1 MSDIEQEKLSES
13 AAVFSDEDAQ
23 WMAYALRL
31 AAKGED
37 IGEVP
42 VGAVIVQDGK
52 NIGEGF
58 NKPITSH
65 DPTAHAEIIALRQ
78 AAAHVQNYRLIAS
91 TIYVTLEP
99 CTMCVGALVHA
110 RIARLVFGTTETKA
124 GAVVSKSQLLN
135 NDYFNHRV
143 DYVGG
148 LMAQQCQH
156 QLSHFFAARR
166 EQKRKEK
173 LDKREI
179 DSAVVERNLSGL
191 DELP

>member
-1 MSDIEQEKLSES
+1 MN
-13 AAVFSDEDAQ
+13 
-23 WMAYALRL
+23 YALQL
-31 AAKGED
+31 AAKGEA

-42 VGAVIVQDGK
+42 VGAVIVQNK
-52 NIGEGF
+52 KIIGEGF
-58 NKPITSH
+58 NQPISSH
-65 DPTAHAEIIALRQ
+65 DPTAHAEIIAMRQ
-78 AAAHVQNYRLIAS
+78 ASAQVQNYRLVGS

-110 RIARLVFGTTETKA
+110 RIARLVFGTAESKA
-124 GAVVSKSQLLN
+124 GAVVSKSQLLD

-148 LMAQQCQH
+148 LMAPQCQH

-173 LDKREI
+173 LEKREM
-179 DSAVVERNLSGL
+179 DSSVIEQNLSAI
-191 DELP
+191 DHSRN

>member
-1 MSDIEQEKLSES
+1 
-13 AAVFSDEDAQ
+13 
-23 WMAYALRL
+23 MAYALQL
-31 AAKGED
+31 ATNGEE

-42 VGAVIVQDGK
+42 VGAVIVQNGK

-78 AAAHVQNYRLIAS
+78 AAAYAQNYRLINS
-91 TIYVTLEP
+91 TLYVTLEP

-156 QLSHFFAARR
+156 QLSHFFATRR

-173 LDKREI
+173 LDKRVI
-179 DSAVVERNLSGL
+179 DSAGVERNLSGIDKL
-191 DELP
+191 S